1 MRFGAIWLLLI
12 KIRTATVSDIEVGEK
27 QMDNQQQIKVIVIQ

>member
-12 KIRTATVSDIEVGEK
+12 KIRTATVNDIEVGGK
-27 QMDNQQQIKVIVIQ
+27 HMDNRQQTDVIQ